1 MVTTIQI
8 DEKLK
13 EKLDNLK
20 VHYRETYNELISR
33 LVNSSSEKIDK
44 ESLTETIE
52 ILSDPETMRDIANGL
67 EEYEKGKILYS
78 NIYRKAVE
86 LRGTVSAEHGIG
98 KLKTEHLLNMYG
110 EKIIQKMF
118 SIKNILDP
126 NLVLGSGN
134 IFTRN

>member
-67 EEYEKGKILYS
+67 EEYEKGKTKS
-78 NIYRKAVE
+78 F
-86 LRGTVSAEHGIG
+86 
-98 KLKTEHLLNMYG
+98 
-110 EKIIQKMF
+110 EKIRKE
-118 SIKNILDP
+118 
-126 NLVLGSGN
+126 LGLN
-134 IFTRN
+134 